1 LGPELQ
7 GRDRGPI
14 PRCVRVGGLDK
25 EALLDALRLH
35 EVQLNPAAE
44 ALFAD
49 SRFTPM
55 SQGRDVEIVALSV
68 AELGFAEPVTYAR
81 LGARAFES
89 GLVECPLELGPHL
102 RLQFL
107 EQPEGAAGAPSTP
120 GQAPPGS
127 LTVASAPLD
136 DRYETPKGFYLRR
149 IDGVPWLRGYWS
161 SPGDV
166 WNPQDVLV
174 FARR

>member
-1 LGPELQ
+1 
-7 GRDRGPI
+7 
-14 PRCVRVGGLDK
+14 VRVGGLDQD
-25 EALLDALRLH
+25 ALLDALRLRD
-35 EVQLNPAAE
+35 VRLNPAAE

-49 SRFTPM
+49 PRFLPLGRSR
-55 SQGRDVEIVALSV
+55 DIEIAALSV
-68 AELGFAEPVTYAR
+68 AELGFAEPATYAR
-81 LGARAFES
+81 LGARAAES
-89 GLVECPLELGPHL
+89 GLVECPLELGPYL

-149 IDGVPWLRGYWS
+149 IDGAPWLRGYWS
-161 SPGDV
+161 SPADV
-166 WNPQDVLV
+166 WNLQDVLV